1 LPPCWTLQDTDSL
14 EYLAHV
20 PISDLDCLLTKP
32 FGLPLH
38 CILCMCVCLQD
49 PQQYN
54 SADMARQIDGTIRQV
69 ISLSAQVQVG
79 AGGRSST
86 HMGATS

>member
-1 LPPCWTLQDTDSL
+1 MFPRSEL
-14 EYLAHV
+14 V
-20 PISDLDCLLTKP
+20 CLLTEQ

-38 CILCMCVCLQD
+38 CALCVCLQD

-69 ISLSAQVQVG
+69 MSLSAQVQVR
-79 AGGRSST
+79 AGGRSSID
-86 HMGATS
+86 MGCTS